1 MMKEFTFGEKSVK
14 ITAYSDRIIRVT
26 CGAKDGE
33 SLFDRYNL
41 LAKPEEN
48 CGADIENGVSAG
60 ELSVTYEN
68 GKITFKTNRVDRVVD
83 FDSSAIAEIKAYFND
98 TL

>member
-1 MMKEFTFGEKSVK
+1 MKKEFAFGEKIVK
-14 ITAYSDRIIRVT
+14 ITAYSDRIIRVC

-41 LAKPEEN
+41 LAKPEGD

-60 ELSVTYEN
+60 ELSVTYED
-68 GKITFKTNRVDRVVD
+68 GKITFRTNRVERVVD
-83 FDSSAIAEIKAYFND
+83 FNSTVNNPFDRKRKRHR
-98 TL
+98 